1 MRLVYLNGK
10 YLPDN
15 EARISI
21 FDRGFLFGD
30 GVYEVTS
37 VLAGKLLEFQPH
49 MQRLER
55 SLQVTGMGNP
65 LSRTDWLAAH
75 HELLKRNRLTDGQI
89 YVQVTRGDEGDRSF
103 LFPPADIS
111 QTVVM
116 FTQERPL
123 QADNPKAKTG
133 VRVISV
139 PDIRWG
145 RRDIKSVQ
153 LMAAAMAKSEA
164 RQRSADD
171 AWLVQDGFVTEGSSN
186 NTFIVADGRIITRAL
201 SNDILHGT
209 TRAALLRCATENGL
223 QIEERPFTIAEAQNA
238 DEAFFSS
245 AGDFIMPVVEI
256 DGKQIGTGLPGR
268 ISIRLRQLYI
278 EQALREGV

>member
-1 MRLVYLNGK
+1 MRIVYLNGK
-10 YLPDN
+10 YLPEN

-65 LSRTDWLAAH
+65 LSGTDWLAAH
-75 HELLKRNRLTDGQI
+75 HELLKRNRLTDGLI

-103 LFPPADIS
+103 LFPPANIS

-133 VRVISV
+133 VRVISF

-268 ISIRLRQLYI
+268 ISTRLRQLYI
-278 EQALREGV
+278 EQALREAV